1 MVLLPGGAG
10 QAQARGFASW
20 LSPGGGA
27 RYAQRML
34 RYYPRSFPRLLL
46 TGFALVALP
55 LIFALINNAVSVDQL
70 ANRSQNAVYL
80 AVQATQN
87 GRRLAQQLN
96 ALERTARQMVI
107 LGDQSLLDNYAA
119 NRRQFEQVAAEFAN
133 LPLDAEQKRA
143 LDDIVRG
150 EAVIFAAL
158 SGAAP
163 QDLPLKE
170 AVEGFVVLSERAQ
183 AIVSRSNTQIDSE
196 AEAMRATAD
205 RAQRITFWQ
214 LLALIPVVAFL
225 VIGFSILITR
235 PMRQIDAA
243 IRRLGANQLR
253 VPVAVHGPRDL
264 EQLGERLEW
273 MRRELLDVEQQ
284 KNRFLRQVSHE
295 LKTPL
300 TALREGAELLS
311 EEAVGKL
318 TPEQRE
324 IVEIL
329 RHNSVELQKLIED
342 LLSFG
347 ASQFR
352 KVTVDLGPVDIREV
366 IERVTENH
374 RLALR
379 SRGLTLEVAAADL
392 MIPGDSEKLRV
403 VLDNLLSNAVKFS
416 PAGGAIRIAA
426 RLDGDTIELDVVDE
440 GPGIPPDERARIF
453 DPFYQGSHAG
463 AGPVRGT
470 GIGLSV
476 VKEYVFAHGGS
487 VDVVD
492 SGRGAHLRIRLPFTR
507 TEAVPA

>member
-1 MVLLPGGAG
+1 
-10 QAQARGFASW
+10 
-20 LSPGGGA
+20 
-27 RYAQRML
+27 
-34 RYYPRSFPRLLL
+34 
-46 TGFALVALP
+46 
-55 LIFALINNAVSVDQL
+55 
-70 ANRSQNAVYL
+70 
-80 AVQATQN
+80 
-87 GRRLAQQLN
+87 
-96 ALERTARQMVI
+96 
-107 LGDQSLLDNYAA
+107 
-119 NRRQFEQVAAEFAN
+119 
-133 LPLDAEQKRA
+133 
-143 LDDIVRG
+143 
-150 EAVIFAAL
+150 
-158 SGAAP
+158 
-163 QDLPLKE
+163 
-170 AVEGFVVLSERAQ
+170 
-183 AIVSRSNTQIDSE
+183 
-196 AEAMRATAD
+196 
-205 RAQRITFWQ
+205 
-214 LLALIPVVAFL
+214 
-225 VIGFSILITR
+225 
-235 PMRQIDAA
+235 
-243 IRRLGANQLR
+243 
-253 VPVAVHGPRDL
+253 
-264 EQLGERLEW
+264 
-273 MRRELLDVEQQ
+273 
-284 KNRFLRQVSHE
+284 
-295 LKTPL
+295 
-300 TALREGAELLS
+300 LS

-379 SRGLTLEVAAADL
+379 ARGLTLEVAAADV

-416 PAGGAIRIAA
+416 PAGGAIRIST

-440 GPGIPPDERARIF
+440 GPGIPPEERARIF

-507 TEAVPA
+507 TEVVPA

>member
-1 MVLLPGGAG
+1 MLLPGGAG

-27 RYAQRML
+27 RYAQRMQ

>member
-1 MVLLPGGAG
+1 MLLPGGAG

-150 EAVIFAAL
+150 ESAIFAAL
-158 SGAAP
+158 YEAAP
-163 QDLPLKE
+163 KNLALKA